1 MSIAGCPNLLLT
13 IPMNRSVTRLIS
25 PMTTTRNK
33 KAHEMTY
40 PRSKYSPS
48 KEIEAKNKAVPNSA
62 NIIHMCLFSV
72 LARRGRGMG
81 KEGRGSRW
89 ELPSCDF

>member
-1 MSIAGCPNLLLT
+1 
-13 IPMNRSVTRLIS
+13 MNRSGTRLTS
-25 PMTTTRNK
+25 PMTTMHNK

-40 PRSKYSPS
+40 PRPKYSPS
-48 KEIEAKNKAVPNSA
+48 KEIEEAKNKAVPNSA

-81 KEGRGSRW
+81 KEGPGSWW